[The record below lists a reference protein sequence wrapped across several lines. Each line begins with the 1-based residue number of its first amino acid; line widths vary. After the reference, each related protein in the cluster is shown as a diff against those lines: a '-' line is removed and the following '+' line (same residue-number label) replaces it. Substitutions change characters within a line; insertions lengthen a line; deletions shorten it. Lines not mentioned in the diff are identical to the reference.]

1 MEMPTLSPLALILL
15 TALVS
20 ALAGYHAGKASG
32 LRAAERAYRLTE
44 KNTTQ
49 ANPAS
54 AAKNAKGRE
63 KVVPAAVE
71 SGGEEDWESEDED
84 GEDSD
89 VETVDVKKFENNH
102 EPCKMVG
109 FPNYPP
115 PPPLLP
121 HGLFLSDTLELCSV
135 PETVANAQ
143 PHHTRF

>member
-20 ALAGYHAGKASG
+20 ALAGYHVGKASG

-49 ANPAS
+49 ADPAS
-54 AAKNAKGRE
+54 AAKSAKGRE

-109 FPNYPP
+109 FLITPS
-115 PPPLLP
+115 PLLP
-121 HGLFLSDTLELCSV
+121 HGLFLYDTLELCSV

-143 PHHTRF
+143 PRHTRF